1 MRAITPVILAGGSGT
16 RLWPLSREEY
26 PKQLL
31 RLTGAGTLL
40 QDTVKRLDGLHVADH
55 AGVGAPVISCNEE
68 HRFLVLDQLQAI
80 DCPVRRIVLEPCGR
94 NTAPALTAVA
104 LTLQSDEDDA
114 LLMVM
119 PADHVIADLKAFH
132 AAVEGASGLAEGG
145 FIVTFGIVPTH
156 PDTGYGYI
164 RAGEPVDTASG
175 NTDARAI
182 GAFVEKPD
190 TATAERYV
198 SSGDFLWNSGM
209 FMMRASTWLE
219 AIGRH
224 RPDILDA
231 CRRSVA
237 AGTTDERFFRVDADA
252 FASCASDSIDYAV
265 MEKLTGASSDGRAP
279 DLQTAIRA
287 AVLPLDAGWSD
298 VGSWRALLDLSAAD
312 AQGNVLHGDV
322 FTHGTSNS
330 LVIAGQ
336 RLVATVGIED
346 AIVVETADAVLVA
359 SKNHTQDVRQV
370 VDWLNRSGRAE
381 SQTHR
386 RVYRPWGDY
395 EQLDAGEGYQVK
407 RLSVKPGAALSLQL
421 HHHRAE
427 HWVVVQGTARVTRGD
442 EVFDLAVNESTYIP
456 KETKHRLENPGTET
470 LVIIEMQSGSYLG
483 EDDIVRFE
491 DRYNRT
497 GSPKSNEV
505 QKKTHTSNRARKT
518 TRG

>member
-1 MRAITPVILAGGSGT
+1 
-16 RLWPLSREEY
+16 
-26 PKQLL
+26 
-31 RLTGAGTLL
+31 
-40 QDTVKRLDGLHVADH
+40 
-55 AGVGAPVISCNEE
+55 
-68 HRFLVLDQLQAI
+68 
-80 DCPVRRIVLEPCGR
+80 
-94 NTAPALTAVA
+94 
-104 LTLQSDEDDA
+104 
-114 LLMVM
+114 
-119 PADHVIADLKAFH
+119 
-132 AAVEGASGLAEGG
+132 
-145 FIVTFGIVPTH
+145 
-156 PDTGYGYI
+156 
-164 RAGEPVDTASG
+164 
-175 NTDARAI
+175 
-182 GAFVEKPD
+182 
-190 TATAERYV
+190 
-198 SSGDFLWNSGM
+198 
-209 FMMRASTWLE
+209 
-219 AIGRH
+219 
-224 RPDILDA
+224 
-231 CRRSVA
+231 
-237 AGTTDERFFRVDADA
+237 
-252 FASCASDSIDYAV
+252 

-279 DLQTAIRA
+279 DLQTAIRS

-298 VGSWRALLDLSAAD
+298 VGSWRALLDLSTAD